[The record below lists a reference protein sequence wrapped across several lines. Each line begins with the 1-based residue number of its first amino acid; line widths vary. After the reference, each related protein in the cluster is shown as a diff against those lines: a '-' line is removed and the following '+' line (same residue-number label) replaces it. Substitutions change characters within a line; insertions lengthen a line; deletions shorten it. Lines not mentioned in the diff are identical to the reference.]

1 MFRMSLVSRN
11 EKVQQN
17 KKTRKPVTD
26 IYFKAFCCCS
36 LLCLS
41 VSASLLTE
49 FSKNSEGIY
58 PYNSLT
64 IVPIVE
70 LLKIIIS
77 VFLLFLSPLPN
88 GSCTVTFQRFMMYS
102 IPAVCYFVS
111 NNCLF
116 FIVSDLGATQFQIL
130 GNLKIIFN
138 ALFLRY
144 FLKRRFKLHQWKG
157 LTLLTLG
164 VSLTQLET
172 ISGAGSQE
180 IRGYTV
186 ALLSCIASSFGGVY
200 CEKLLKDDFNA
211 VIHVANIQLYCW
223 GCVFGI
229 LLLLISDRR
238 FEFAYFF
245 EGYSLVVICVILT
258 LALTGICVS
267 YVVKHLDN
275 IVKSFVTSFGI
286 FATAIIRIQ
295 RGTEHLRHSF
305 VIGLCVMTL
314 SLGIYH
320 KK

>member
-1 MFRMSLVSRN
+1 MRQSR
-11 EKVQQN
+11 
-17 KKTRKPVTD
+17 KTPTKETS

-41 VSASLLTE
+41 VSASLLAE
-49 FSKNSEGIY
+49 FSKDSEGGY

-64 IVPIVE
+64 IVPLVE

-77 VFLLFLSPLPN
+77 VFLLFLSPLPD
-88 GSCTVTFQRFMMYS
+88 GPHTVGFQRFTMYS
-102 IPAVCYFVS
+102 IPAACYFAS

-138 ALFLRY
+138 ALFLRI
-144 FLKRRFKLHQWKG
+144 FLKKRFKLHQWKG
-157 LTLLTLG
+157 VILLMLG
-164 VSLTQLET
+164 VSLTQVET
-172 ISGAGSQE
+172 VSAAGSQE
-180 IRGYTV
+180 IRGYAV
-186 ALLSCIASSFGGVY
+186 ALVSCIASSFGGVY
-200 CEKLLKDDFNA
+200 CEKLLKDDFNT

-223 GCVFGI
+223 GFVFG
-229 LLLLISDRR
+229 LLSLLISNRR
-238 FEFAYFF
+238 FDFAYFF
-245 EGYSLVVICVILT
+245 DGYSLVVICVILT

-275 IVKSFVTSFGI
+275 IVKSFVTSFGV
-286 FATAIIRIQ
+286 FVTAIIRIQ
-295 RGTEHLRHSF
+295 RGTEHLRHTF
-305 VIGLCVMTL
+305 VIGLCVLTF